1 MVGRGSVDEDAV
13 MTPDFTAPGPGR
25 WALDRSHFPGGTT
38 PISQWLIESAMAPGF
53 RTVFAELGVPADAL
67 EARFVNGFMYT
78 RLRPLVRPDHPSTK
92 LPPTMV
98 LRVATRVHPAFRKRE
113 RAASIAFRTRPW
125 VAVANRWA
133 TEIKPALTARNHQL
147 QSVEVATLDDDALG
161 RRVAELLEHCRA
173 NAELHFWL
181 HGHDLGPIARYLYAC
196 QGWGIAPE
204 DAIPAL
210 SGASPSTSAPVR
222 QLARLRALI
231 TGSGAVPA
239 SLDEVRAISPE
250 VAAALNE
257 YLADRGMLIVT
268 SYDIDGLTLEEL
280 PGAVMASILG
290 AVEPAELDHDSI
302 AAALRARVPESAQAQ
317 LDEVL
322 GDARGVMDMRDDNGP
337 LTYEWPAGLLRR
349 GLLEV
354 GRRLVTRGR
363 IDDAELALELAPH
376 EASTILG
383 TTTPDSAQLARRAD
397 ERRSLARL
405 TPPAV
410 LGPEEPEPPLDVL
423 PPALAETVAM
433 VQTAL
438 RLMGMAGGR
447 RGDPLLG
454 AGVGTEPYRG
464 RARIASSPEE
474 AIEALEPGDILVVRA
489 TSPAFNAVLSIAG
502 AVVTGEGGPLSH
514 AAVLARELGIPAV
527 VGAPGALD
535 LPDGATIEVDPRLG
549 SVRVISA

>member
-1 MVGRGSVDEDAV
+1 
-13 MTPDFTAPGPGR
+13 
-25 WALDRSHFPGGTT
+25 
-38 PISQWLIESAMAPGF
+38 
-53 RTVFAELGVPADAL
+53 
-67 EARFVNGFMYT
+67 
-78 RLRPLVRPDHPSTK
+78 
-92 LPPTMV
+92 
-98 LRVATRVHPAFRKRE
+98 
-113 RAASIAFRTRPW
+113 
-125 VAVANRWA
+125 
-133 TEIKPALTARNHQL
+133 
-147 QSVEVATLDDDALG
+147 
-161 RRVAELLEHCRA
+161 
-173 NAELHFWL
+173 
-181 HGHDLGPIARYLYAC
+181 
-196 QGWGIAPE
+196 
-204 DAIPAL
+204 
-210 SGASPSTSAPVR
+210 
-222 QLARLRALI
+222 
-231 TGSGAVPA
+231 
-239 SLDEVRAISPE
+239 
-250 VAAALNE
+250 
-257 YLADRGMLIVT
+257 
-268 SYDIDGLTLEEL
+268 
-280 PGAVMASILG
+280 
-290 AVEPAELDHDSI
+290 
-302 AAALRARVPESAQAQ
+302 
-317 LDEVL
+317 
-322 GDARGVMDMRDDNGP
+322 
-337 LTYEWPAGLLRR
+337 
-349 GLLEV
+349 V

-383 TTTPDSAQLARRAD
+383 AAAPGSDELAHRAD
-397 ERRSLARL
+397 ERRFLARL

-438 RLMGMAGGR
+438 RLMGMVGDR
-447 RGDPLLG
+447 RRDPLLG